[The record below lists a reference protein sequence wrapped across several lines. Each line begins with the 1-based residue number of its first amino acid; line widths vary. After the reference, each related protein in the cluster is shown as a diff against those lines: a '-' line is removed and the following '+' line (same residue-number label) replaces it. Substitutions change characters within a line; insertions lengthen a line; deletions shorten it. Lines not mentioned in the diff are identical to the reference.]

1 MELFGL
7 GAGLI
12 FLLSLIP
19 IALAIVA
26 LVDIA
31 KKPLDPTMKIVW
43 VLVILF
49 FPLIGSIASL
59 IVNRPPPTRRVT
71 AGRMSKKRKPRCA

>member
-1 MELFGL
+1 MEIFGL
-7 GAGLI
+7 GAGLL

-19 IALAIVA
+19 IALSIIA
-26 LVDIA
+26 LIDIA
-31 KKPLDPTMKIVW
+31 KKPLDPTMKIIW

-59 IVNRPPPTRRVT
+59 IVNRTPQR
-71 AGRMSKKRKPRCA
+71 AL

>member
-12 FLLSLIP
+12 LLLSLIP

-59 IVNRPPPTRRVT
+59 IVNRAPQRVV
-71 AGRMSKKRKPRCA
+71 